1 MISANSQLNDEILRT
16 LHKNSIEIVSP
27 NFMNTRSVNDL
38 KFIPKDLLKN
48 SSQNLGVIPEDTVF
62 GKADIAEK
70 LEDKIKQFEDIKN
83 EIEEF
88 EKIMKS
94 ASEETEKKNFQDRL
108 TRLKKLETRLNDEI
122 EKNKNYLNNED
133 S

>member
-94 ASEETEKKNFQDRL
+94 ASEETEKKTFKTDL
-108 TRLKKLETRLNDEI
+108 PD
-122 EKNKNYLNNED
+122 
-133 S
+133 